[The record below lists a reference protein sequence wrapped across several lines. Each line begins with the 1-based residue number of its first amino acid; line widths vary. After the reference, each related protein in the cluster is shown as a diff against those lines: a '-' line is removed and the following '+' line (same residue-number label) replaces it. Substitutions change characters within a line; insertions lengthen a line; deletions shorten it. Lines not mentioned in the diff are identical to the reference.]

1 MPAPGNDM
9 AVAPRVTF
17 RFAEFECDAAAYNC
31 AATAAA
37 SASRGSRWTFSC
49 CCSSGTG
56 NSSAREDIAHYLWGD
71 DVFVGVDT
79 GIRAAVLKVR
89 RVLAVP
95 QGAARFVETVPGK
108 GYRFVAAVEV
118 ITRIAIPDAG
128 GSPPGMPI
136 PSRGRH
142 NLPADLTSLLGREA
156 DMKEVRRLLAATRLL
171 SLTGSG
177 GVGRDAARHQSGI
190 GGGTAVPGRHV
201 AGRSGGAHHRGTDSP
216 GDRRVAARS
225 VRALSDLC
233 ATG

>member
-1 MPAPGNDM
+1 M

-17 RFAEFECDAAAYNC
+17 RFAEFECDAAAYQLRRNGRRVRL
-31 AATAAA
+31 ARQPMDLLLLLLERHGELV
-37 SASRGSRWTFSC
+37 S
-49 CCSSGTG
+49 
-56 NSSAREDIAHYLWGD
+56 REDIAHYLWGD

-142 NLPADLTSLLGREA
+142 NLPADLTSLLGRVAKIVEGP
-156 DMKEVRRLLAATRLL
+156 AA
-171 SLTGSG
+171 G
-177 GVGRDAARHQSGI
+177 
-190 GGGTAVPGRHV
+190 
-201 AGRSGGAHHRGTDSP
+201 
-216 GDRRVAARS
+216 
-225 VRALSDLC
+225 
-233 ATG
+233 